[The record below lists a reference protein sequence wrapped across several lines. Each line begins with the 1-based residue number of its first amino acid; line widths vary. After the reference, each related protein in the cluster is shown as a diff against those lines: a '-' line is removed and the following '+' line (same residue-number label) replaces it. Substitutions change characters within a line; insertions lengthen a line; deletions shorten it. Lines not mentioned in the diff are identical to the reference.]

1 MKGRA
6 RRQRQAERLRLAVSL
21 SDLAVGAVLALGGR
35 VGSGAI
41 FYALGTVL
49 LAGRL
54 FGSPAPS
61 DDRYLRLMTLAL
73 LLNAAMLGKGVQ
85 WLLAGGAG
93 P

>member
-6 RRQRQAERLRLAVSL
+6 RQRRAERLRLAVCL
-21 SDLAVGAVLALGGR
+21 SDLAIGALLALGGR

-54 FGSPAPS
+54 FGWPAPS
-61 DDRYLRLMTLAL
+61 DSRSLRLMALAL
-73 LLNAAMLGKGVQ
+73 WLNAAMLGKSVQ
-85 WLLAGGAG
+85 WLLAGGG
-93 P
+93 T